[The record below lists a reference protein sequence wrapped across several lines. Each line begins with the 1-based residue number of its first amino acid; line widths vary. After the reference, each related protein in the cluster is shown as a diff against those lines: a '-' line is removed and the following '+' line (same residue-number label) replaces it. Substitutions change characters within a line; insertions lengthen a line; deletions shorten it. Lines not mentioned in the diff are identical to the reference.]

1 MGLPLSRTE
10 QSMNPF
16 SLGIWMFCGLS
27 LAAQSVRPL
36 AEWKSR
42 YPWSKTAGILLKVR
56 LEEEPMGFW
65 KGPKEHTISHHRTS
79 LVLKSD
85 LSAWRVFQQDLDT
98 GSTITEG
105 WVSWTL
111 PDGKTEKVE
120 FGKFKVVD
128 LGPDTRYSYKFPPL
142 PEGTQIEEHLVAQV
156 PGSVWRTLH
165 QPFPENAPMLE
176 THLEA
181 VLQKGKS
188 FRIKNPLA
196 EEAGRGRVKI
206 QDHADGKRMQ
216 INLDLEEFGP
226 SVERRVQLAHIPA
239 LPKDVSLQI
248 ADPQHF
254 YRTPEAMIA
263 AVYSNIAA
271 RTPWF
276 STVVQDRLASIV
288 NGRPS
293 VRGKVESVFGYL
305 NKEMTVLP
313 ESAEK
318 GSIFSGNYRLDFAD
332 MLTQMRGTP
341 GAIAALLNQ
350 MLQKLEI
357 DSKLVL
363 IHGGLRSQFDPAC
376 LDEDEIWKLAVLVDL
391 EGSPTILFP
400 QDKARPMG
408 QVDFWLMDRP
418 AIVVQKDNELRV
430 IRTPHSQP
438 LPNRYEESWKLEV
451 SPNGKGKLHF
461 ERSAMGPEN
470 HSIRAV
476 YRQASDYERNKV
488 RWLFDLT
495 PASPYAPPPDK
506 GAMSAPDSLDK
517 PITTSFDFSLPQICA
532 ARDKVITLS
541 PWAAPFTFGL
551 EGAVPLNQAV
561 RQLPIWI
568 PYDQTTHR
576 TLVITVPA
584 GWSLQTPIPAPV
596 RLENALGSCS
606 SSYSLENGAIKVD
619 QTLMLKHGMHP
630 AVLSKEL
637 DALLGDGSPLLLPA
651 FQFK

>member
-1 MGLPLSRTE
+1 
-10 QSMNPF
+10 
-16 SLGIWMFCGLS
+16 
-27 LAAQSVRPL
+27 
-36 AEWKSR
+36 
-42 YPWSKTAGILLKVR
+42 
-56 LEEEPMGFW
+56 MGFW
-65 KGPKEHTISHHRTS
+65 KGPKEHTVSHHRTS

-105 WVSWTL
+105 WVSWTS

-120 FGKFKVVD
+120 FGKFKVLD
-128 LGPDTRYSYKFPPL
+128 LGPDTRYSYKYPQL

-156 PGSVWRTLH
+156 PGSAWRSLH
-165 QPFPENAPMLE
+165 QAFPENAPVME

-196 EEAGRGRVKI
+196 EEEGKGRVRI
-206 QDHADGKRMQ
+206 QDHSDGKRVQ
-216 INLDLEEFGP
+216 INLDLDEFGP
-226 SVERRVQLAHIPA
+226 SVERRAPLAHVPA
-239 LPKDVSLQI
+239 LPKDVSIQI

-254 YRTPEAMIA
+254 YRTPEAMIS

-276 STVVQDRLASIV
+276 STVVEDRLASIV
-288 NGRPS
+288 KGQTS
-293 VRGKVESVFGYL
+293 VRGKVEAVFGYL

-313 ESAEK
+313 DSAEK

-350 MLQKLEI
+350 MLQKLEV

-391 EGSPTILFP
+391 EGAPTILFP
-400 QDKARPMG
+400 QDKVRPMG

-418 AIVVQKDNELRV
+418 AIVVRKDKDLLI

-438 LPNRYEESWKLEV
+438 LSNRYEESWKLEV
-451 SPNGKGKLHF
+451 LPNGRGKLRF
-461 ERSAMGPEN
+461 ERSATGPE
-470 HSIRAV
+470 SDSVRAA
-476 YRQASDYERNKV
+476 YRRASEYERNRAQWV
-488 RWLFDLT
+488 FDIT

-506 GAMSAPDSLDK
+506 GAMLDPGSPDK
-517 PITTSFDFSLPQICA
+517 PLQSWFDFTLPQICA
-532 ARDKVITLS
+532 AREKVITLA

-551 EGAVPLNQAV
+551 DGAVPLKHSD
-561 RQLPIWI
+561 RRLPIWI
-568 PYDQTTHR
+568 TYDQTTHR
-576 TLVITVPA
+576 TLVISLPT
-584 GWSLQTPIPAPV
+584 GWSLQTPLPAPTRV
-596 RLENALGSCS
+596 ENALGSCS
-606 SSYSLENGAIKVD
+606 SSYSLENGTIRVD
-619 QTLMLKHGMHP
+619 QTLALKHGMHP
-630 AVLSKEL
+630 ATLSRQL
-637 DALLGDGSPLLLPA
+637 DELLGEGSPLILPA
-651 FQFK
+651 FRFK

>member
-1 MGLPLSRTE
+1 MKPVTLWAC
-10 QSMNPF
+10 
-16 SLGIWMFCGLS
+16 ICCGVS

-42 YPWSKTAGILLKVR
+42 YPWSKTAGLLLKVS
-56 LEEEPMGFW
+56 LEEQPMGFW
-65 KGPKEHTISHHRTS
+65 KGPRDYTISHHRTS

-105 WVSWTL
+105 WVSWTS

-128 LGPDTRYSYKFPPL
+128 LGPDTRYSYKFPQL
-142 PEGTQIEEHLVAQV
+142 PEGTQIEEHLVARV
-156 PGSVWRTLH
+156 PGSAWRSLH
-165 QPFPENAPMLE
+165 QPFLENAPMLE

-196 EEAGRGRVKI
+196 EETGRGRVRI
-206 QDHADGKRMQ
+206 QDLPDGKRVQ

-226 SVERRVQLAHIPA
+226 SVERRVQLARMPA
-239 LPKDVSLQI
+239 LPRDVSLQI
-248 ADPQHF
+248 AGPQHF
-254 YRTPEAMIA
+254 YRTPEAMVG

-276 STVVQDRLASIV
+276 STVVEDRLASII
-288 NGRPS
+288 NGRS
-293 VRGKVESVFGYL
+293 TIRGKVEALFGYL

-318 GSIFSGNYRLDFAD
+318 GSIFSGNYRLDFAE
-332 MLTQMRGTP
+332 MLTQLRGTP

-350 MLQKLEI
+350 MLQKMEI

-391 EGSPTILFP
+391 EGTPTILFP

-418 AIVVQKDNELRV
+418 AIVVRKDKELLV
-430 IRTPHSQP
+430 IRTPHSQA

-451 SPNGKGKLHF
+451 SPNGRGKLHF
-461 ERSAMGPEN
+461 ERSATGPEN
-470 HSIRAV
+470 DSIRSV
-476 YRQASDYERNKV
+476 YRQASEYERSKV
-488 RWLFDLT
+488 RWICDIT

-506 GAMSAPDSLDK
+506 GGMLDPDSPDK
-517 PITTSFDFSLPQICA
+517 PLGTTLDFSLPQICA
-532 ARDKVITLS
+532 ARDRVITLA

-551 EGAVPLNQAV
+551 DGAVPLKQSD
-561 RQLPIWI
+561 RQHPIWI

-576 TLVITVPA
+576 TLVISLPA
-584 GWSLQTPIPAPV
+584 GWSLLTPLPSPA
-596 RLENALGSCS
+596 RTENALGSCS

-619 QTLMLKHGMHP
+619 QTLVLKHGMHP